1 MDDRT
6 LAILGDRAAQERMTE
21 RGELLECPFCGSEP
35 TTRVK
40 VKSQCLEMTV
50 ICFKCGI
57 RKVVEVETCD
67 TEFRKM
73 ENGMIAAAEAW
84 NTRAPLLTPTQMA
97 LLGIA
102 REPRKFEEVDHG
114 KENP

>member
-1 MDDRT
+1 MGERT
-6 LAILGDRAAQERMTE
+6 ITRALLGDREAQEAITA
-21 RGELLECPFCGSEP
+21 RGELLPCPFCGSEP

-40 VKSQCLEMTV
+40 AKAQCLEMTV

-57 RKVVEVETCD
+57 RKVFEVEICD
-67 TEFRKM
+67 TEFSKM
-73 ENGMIAAAEAW
+73 DNGMKEAAKTW

-102 REPRKFEEVDHG
+102 REPRKFEGGIMV
-114 KENP
+114 

>member
-6 LAILGDRAAQERMTE
+6 LALLGDRAAQERITE
-21 RGELLECPFCGSEP
+21 RGELLPCPFCGSEP

-40 VKSQCLEMTV
+40 VKSQCFEMMV

-57 RKVVEVETCD
+57 NKSVEVEICD

-73 ENGMIAAAEAW
+73 NNGMNTAEKNW

-97 LLGIA
+97 LLKIG
-102 REPRKFEEVDHG
+102 REPRKFEEG
-114 KENP
+114 RES